1 MRHRHGR
8 HHRHGGAPNPLL
20 WYLRSRL
27 RRRLFAW
34 FGVAILVT
42 TVVSGLAVW
51 ALGGGPRSWHDRV
64 ESLHRFVGQRFALVW
79 DDEPA
84 RDELARSA
92 ARDLGIGLRLLD
104 VDGSELTSY
113 GPSCR
118 RPHSIEVV
126 EGHEVLGSIEACMHG
141 YGGGGPAPIIGTF
154 VIAAIVLWLS
164 SGLIAYRLTRPLA
177 HVVKVTREIGEGRLD
192 ARVPVKPIGGD
203 ELQVIAEAV
212 NDMAARIETM
222 MSAERELLASVS
234 HEIRTPLGHIRVLL
248 DVARQGDADPRLVEE
263 VEREVVAIDN
273 LVGQLLARSRVA
285 FGTIDRRE
293 LDAVEVAIRALER
306 AALDPTLLEAE
317 AESLKL
323 RGDAA
328 LVLQALANMLR
339 NAEEHGG
346 GATRLWVHRI
356 PSSLPSGAEGDSIAF
371 DVEDAG
377 PGFDEAEIE
386 RAFESFHRGAQEPK
400 RGSLGLGLALVRR
413 IARAHGGE
421 ATLHNLRPGARVRLL
436 LPTA

>member
-1 MRHRHGR
+1 VHRHHGH
-8 HHRHGGAPNPLL
+8 HHRHGGAANPLL

-42 TVVSGLAVW
+42 AMVSGVAVW
-51 ALGGGPRSWHDRV
+51 VLGGGPRSWHDRV
-64 ESLHRFVGQRFALVW
+64 ESLQRFVGQRFALVW
-79 DDEPA
+79 HDEPA

-92 ARDLGIGLRLLD
+92 ARDLGLGLRLLD
-104 VDGSELTSY
+104 VEGSELASY

-118 RPHSIEVV
+118 RPHEIEVV
-126 EGHEVLGSIEACMHG
+126 EGHKVLGRIEACVHG

-177 HVVKVTREIGEGRLD
+177 HVVKVTREIGEGKLD

-248 DVARQGDADPRLVEE
+248 DVARQGDADPKFIEE
-263 VEREVVAIDN
+263 IEREVVAIDN

-306 AALDPTLLEAE
+306 GALDPTLLEAE
-317 AESLKL
+317 AETLKL

-346 GATRLWVHRI
+346 GATRLWVHRV
-356 PSSLPSGAEGDSIAF
+356 GESIAF

-377 PGFDEAEIE
+377 SGFDELEIE

-413 IARAHGGE
+413 IARAHGGD

-436 LPTA
+436 LPTS